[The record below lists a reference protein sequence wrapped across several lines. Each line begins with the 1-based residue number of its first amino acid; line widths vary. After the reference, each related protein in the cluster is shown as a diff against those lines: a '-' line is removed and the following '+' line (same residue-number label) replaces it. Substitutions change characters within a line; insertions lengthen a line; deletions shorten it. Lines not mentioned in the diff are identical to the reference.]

1 MAYDISGMAAYSKS
15 EGKILIADLL
25 LKGQSFTQE
34 GIAVQEGIKSTDKM
48 VDFSIDSNTFL
59 QATSGDPG
67 ALSYSGG
74 STLLDVD
81 ISVVEVAAKE
91 RYTTNTLNAKITQMQ
106 LRAGSD
112 PGNPLPY
119 SDVLVD
125 LKSRAIGTIND
136 VALWQGNTA
145 TGNTNGN
152 TNKFDG
158 WQKLIAAGAAVT
170 GGSSAAFTAATVVA
184 TVEAFVKAAH
194 AAFPAWVN
202 EGSYLYMS
210 PTQFSTY
217 YRAVYGLAS
226 VIDNQSLN
234 AGGPVE
240 SFYVPG
246 TKVLVM
252 ATQGLTS
259 QNNIYQTRFGNL
271 VIGTDLVSEDDSL
284 SLEYLN
290 EAMIWRLF
298 AIYKLGAQVAR
309 VAEVVGSF

>member
-34 GIAVQEGIKSTDKM
+34 GIAVQEGIKSTDKL
-48 VDFSIDSNTFL
+48 VDFSIDSNTFI
-59 QATSGDPG
+59 QATAGDPG

-91 RYTTNTLNAKITQMQ
+91 RYTTNTLNGKITQMQ
-106 LRAGSD
+106 MRAGSD

-119 SDVLVD
+119 ADVLVD
-125 LKSRAIGTIND
+125 LKGRAIGTIND
-136 VALWQGNTA
+136 VALWQGSTA
-145 TGNTNGN
+145 TGNTNPN
-152 TNKFDG
+152 TNKFNG
-158 WQKLIAAGAAVT
+158 WQALIAAGSPVT
-170 GGSSAAFTAATVVA
+170 GGTAAAFSAATVVA
-184 TVEAFVKAAH
+184 TVETFIKAAH
-194 AAFPAWVN
+194 TAFPAWVN

-210 PTQFSTY
+210 PSQFSTY
-217 YRAVYGLAS
+217 FRAVYGLAS
-226 VIDNQSLN
+226 VIDSNSLETG
-234 AGGPVE
+234 APVQQ
-240 SFYVPG
+240 FYVPG
-246 TKVLVM
+246 TKVLCM
-252 ATQGLTS
+252 ATQGLTGKD
-259 QNNIYQTRFGNL
+259 NIYQTRYGNL
-271 VIGTDLVSEDDSL
+271 VVGTDLVSEDDSL

-309 VAEVVGSF
+309 TKEVVATL